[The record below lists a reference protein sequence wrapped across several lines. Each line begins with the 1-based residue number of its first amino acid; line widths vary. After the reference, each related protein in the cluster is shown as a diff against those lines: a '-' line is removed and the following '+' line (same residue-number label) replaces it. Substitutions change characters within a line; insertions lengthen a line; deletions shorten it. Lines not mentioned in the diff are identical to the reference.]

1 MKSSNENSEEKTP
14 IQILNEQIL
23 AKTLWIRKNEPELSK
38 FLTEMPISIPTEENP
53 TIDQKNLS
61 DYLDSLNQLIE
72 NYRKE
77 HGGVSKSI

>member
-1 MKSSNENSEEKTP
+1 
-14 IQILNEQIL
+14 
-23 AKTLWIRKNEPELSK
+23 
-38 FLTEMPISIPTEENP
+38 MPVSIPTDENP

>member
-1 MKSSNENSEEKTP
+1 MKSSNENSEEKTT

-23 AKTLWIRKNEPELSK
+23 AKTLWIRKNEPELCK
-38 FLTEMPISIPTEENP
+38 FLNEMPVSIPTEENP

>member
-38 FLTEMPISIPTEENP
+38 FLTEMPVSIPTEENP
-53 TIDQKNLS
+53 RIDQKNLS